1 MNQEKAEYIENW
13 LFRAREDVA
22 VMNRLSDS
30 RVEFYTSTI
39 CFHAQQAV
47 EKYLKTFLIFHDV
60 DFPRTHDVDFLL
72 MECQKIDHINFN
84 LDLKSLTE
92 FGVSVRYPDDFY
104 IPSINETKEYLEIAL
119 NVKIVVERSIPFSK
133 YSTCTFFSPNINLII
148 SKLKEG

>member
-133 YSTCTFFSPNINLII
+133 
-148 SKLKEG
+148 